1 MAPGVSPWQR
11 VGEPLGTP
19 RRGAAVTGGVYS
31 QLLPLGARQPGSLN
45 RSEAVR
51 APWLDRSRRAPSCYQ
66 RRADEPSAAVIT
78 TAPSCPSPTT
88 CTGTGSTRR
97 PALQQLTPVGQL
109 KKKKKKHTS
118 FISLARTKFGAGC
131 LCREQ
136 PLCAGIGSF
145 GLSQSLRSQQLR
157 GNQGLNATPN
167 TDTFVVPRTHP
178 FSLSS

>member
-1 MAPGVSPWQR
+1 MSPWQR

-109 KKKKKKHTS
+109 KKKKKKAHVIY
-118 FISLARTKFGAGC
+118 FPGQDKIWGRLFVQGAATLHGHWEFWAQPEPQEPKAP
-131 LCREQ
+131 RE
-136 PLCAGIGSF
+136 AG
-145 GLSQSLRSQQLR
+145 
-157 GNQGLNATPN
+157 A
-167 TDTFVVPRTHP
+167 
-178 FSLSS
+178 

>member
-109 KKKKKKHTS
+109 KKKKKKSTRHL
-118 FISLARTKFGAGC
+118 FPWPGQNLGQAV
-131 LCREQ
+131 
-136 PLCAGIGSF
+136 CAGSSHFARALGVLGSARASGANSSEGSR
-145 GLSQSLRSQQLR
+145 GL
-157 GNQGLNATPN
+157 TPPP
-167 TDTFVVPRTHP
+167 TPMHLWYP
-178 FSLSS
+178 GPIPSP